1 MKYQK
6 SEGGRLNQTIRT
18 IITGAALVWAT
29 LGTPGSPG
37 ISITPALAG
46 PMDGALQQLLNSRDL
61 RSTRY
66 SICVVDADTGETLA
80 EINAD
85 EPMIPASNMKLLTTA
100 AALDVL
106 GQGFVFRTELSVTEP
121 GGSGE
126 LGERGGGPNL
136 MITGDGDPAL
146 GDPVLLKEAGL
157 TAEDLLDGW
166 VKAVKETGISS
177 FGRLIVNDRVF
188 DRQMVHPSWPV
199 GQLHKHYCAQ
209 VSGLNF
215 HNNCLHALPAPASQ
229 IGAGPTVTF
238 YPESPFIQTVNR
250 ATTGGANEFW
260 IDRKQGTNLMTFRGR
275 VKSKFYTPVRVTL
288 HDPPIYLADLLKD
301 RLGRAGIVVGEV
313 VRLGPGEHAPAARP
327 IHRVETLLPAVLQRT
342 NQDSVNLFAESLL
355 KRMGYALTGSPGDW
369 ENGAAAIRHALS
381 NRLGT
386 EAAGAT
392 IADGSGLSRDNKVTA
407 RLFAEL
413 LRSMHQDT
421 ERGPVFMS
429 SLSYSGKVDAQTR
442 VGTGTL
448 DGRFKKLPV
457 GHWVYGKS
465 GYIRSVS
472 SLSGYLVIAGP
483 ADPDNPDQ
491 PVRAKRTLAF
501 SFLFN
506 GFAPPLSNRN
516 LKDIQDRMVVL
527 IDRQAS
533 Y

>member
-1 MKYQK
+1 MMHRKP
-6 SEGGRLNQTIRT
+6 EGGPLKLLKT
-18 IITGAALVWAT
+18 AVVVSAVWVWVWMACAS
-29 LGTPGSPG
+29 GVF
-37 ISITPALAG
+37 AG
-46 PMDGALQQLLNSRDL
+46 PMDGALEQLLSSRDL

-100 AALDVL
+100 ASLDVL
-106 GQGFVFRTELSVTEP
+106 GTGFVFRTELSVTEP

-126 LGERGGGPNL
+126 TGAQGSKPDL
-136 MITGDGDPAL
+136 MIKGDGDPAL

-157 TAEDLLDGW
+157 NAEELLDGW
-166 VKAVKETGISS
+166 VKAVKETGVSS

-188 DRQMVHPSWPV
+188 DRQMVHPSWPK
-199 GQLHKHYCAQ
+199 GQLHKHYSAQ
-209 VSGLNF
+209 VAGLNF
-215 HNNCLHALPAPASQ
+215 HGNCLHALPAPASRV
-229 IGAGPTVTF
+229 GASPIVTF
-238 YPESPFIQTVNR
+238 YPESPFIETVNS

-260 IDRKQGTNLMTFRGR
+260 VDRKPGTNQMTFRGR
-275 VKSKFYTPVRVTL
+275 VKSKFYAPVRVTL
-288 HDPPIYLADLLKD
+288 HDPPMYLADLLKD
-301 RLGRAGIVVGEV
+301 RLGRAGITVDEV
-313 VRLGPGEHAPAARP
+313 VRLGEGEHAPGARA
-327 IHRVETLLPAVLQRT
+327 IHRVETLLPAVLRRT
-342 NQDSVNLFAESLL
+342 NQDSVNLFAEALL

-369 ENGAAAIRHALS
+369 ENGAAAIRQALS
-381 NRLGT
+381 DRLGT
-386 EAAGAT
+386 DAAGAT

-429 SLSYSGKVDAQTR
+429 SLAYSGKSGDKKR
-442 VGTGTL
+442 VGAGTL
-448 DGRFKKLPV
+448 KGRFVKLPV

-472 SLSGYLVIAGP
+472 SLSGYLVIAGQ
-483 ADPDNPDQ
+483 ADPENPDQ
-491 PVRAKRTLAF
+491 PVKARRTLAF

-506 GFAPPLSNRN
+506 GFTTPLSNRS
-516 LKDIQDRMVVL
+516 LKDIQDRMIMV
-527 IDRQAS
+527 IDQQAG